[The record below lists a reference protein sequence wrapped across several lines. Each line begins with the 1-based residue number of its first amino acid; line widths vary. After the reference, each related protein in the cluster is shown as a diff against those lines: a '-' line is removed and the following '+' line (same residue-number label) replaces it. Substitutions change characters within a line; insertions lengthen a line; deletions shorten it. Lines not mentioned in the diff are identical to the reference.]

1 MDANEDKLSIS
12 RKEMTEH
19 LTLFFTHVRYTLT
32 LMLSMFTSAIVS
44 LGFGLKEFGSENH
57 LVMYVIL
64 ASSIILLVVF
74 FVSQY
79 ATELVRRYYKLYV
92 SSYVYAARLHDSCAS
107 EKHPWFTDIMNRVT
121 DIHDSKAVDEF
132 IENENAEDNHSWHYY
147 QKFIDYLGKGS
158 LIVGIAMLICF
169 FWNVIL
175 K

>member
-1 MDANEDKLSIS
+1 
-12 RKEMTEH
+12 
-19 LTLFFTHVRYTLT
+19 
-32 LMLSMFTSAIVS
+32 
-44 LGFGLKEFGSENH
+44 
-57 LVMYVIL
+57 
-64 ASSIILLVVF
+64 
-74 FVSQY
+74 
-79 ATELVRRYYKLYV
+79 
-92 SSYVYAARLHDSCAS
+92 
-107 EKHPWFTDIMNRVT
+107 MNRVT